1 MQSSQSG
8 RVRCVAS
15 SRVSTVDGTSRYS
28 TTATTEQVRSI
39 LPHAH
44 HSLTTRADLGKVL
57 AGIQVPPEDTEEFE
71 CFLKKLRYPY
81 VEETNN
87 PVVRKYLRT

>member
-1 MQSSQSG
+1 MEHLVIPLPQP
-8 RVRCVAS
+8 R
-15 SRVSTVDGTSRYS
+15 SRYAYS
-28 TTATTEQVRSI
+28 PLTHIT
-39 LPHAH
+39 LPD
-44 HSLTTRADLGKVL
+44 LLMTPRPDLGKVL